1 MVAPWWCVI
10 VVDSSDLD
18 LDVVV
23 ENGDEKMLRTVDVYH
38 VRINTK
44 VGGGGNQLM
53 LDAESWEHLGC
64 SCILGIT
71 GKSLP
76 RPIWCAERPYYYAP
90 NLRSVPLPFG
100 I

>member
-1 MVAPWWCVI
+1 MVVPWWCVI

-23 ENGDEKMLRTVDVYH
+23 ENGDEKTLRTVDVSY
-38 VRINTK
+38 
-44 VGGGGNQLM
+44 VGMSNKFGGGNQLT
-53 LDAESWEHLGC
+53 LDAESWEHPGC
-64 SCILGIT
+64 SWISRIA

-76 RPIWCAERPYYYAP
+76 PIWCSEKSDY
-90 NLRSVPLPFG
+90 L

>member
-1 MVAPWWCVI
+1 MVVPWWCVI

-23 ENGDEKMLRTVDVYH
+23 ENGDEKTLRTVDVYH
-38 VRINTK
+38 VGISNEF
-44 VGGGGNQLM
+44 GGNNNQLM
-53 LDAESWEHLGC
+53 LEAESWEHQGC
-64 SCILGIT
+64 SWILQIA

-76 RPIWCAERPYYYAP
+76 DPIWCSEKPEYYTP

-100 I
+100 E